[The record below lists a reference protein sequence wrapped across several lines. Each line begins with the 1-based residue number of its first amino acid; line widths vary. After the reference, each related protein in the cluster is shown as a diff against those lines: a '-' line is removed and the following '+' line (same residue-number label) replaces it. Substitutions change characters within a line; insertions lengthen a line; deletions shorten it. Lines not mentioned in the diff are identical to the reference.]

1 MSDRRFWVSSFPLRP
16 QVLVVV
22 VQAFSSQSKKEKSYA
37 IEFSKDLRAWEE
49 IKTINGTGE
58 MIRFED
64 ERDQVFPQI
73 YYRVKVA
80 N

>member
-1 MSDRRFWVSSFPLRP
+1 MLKILQETPNLALREAM
-16 QVLVVV
+16 VTGLEVKE
-22 VQAFSSQSKKEKSYA
+22 FKSKKEKSYA